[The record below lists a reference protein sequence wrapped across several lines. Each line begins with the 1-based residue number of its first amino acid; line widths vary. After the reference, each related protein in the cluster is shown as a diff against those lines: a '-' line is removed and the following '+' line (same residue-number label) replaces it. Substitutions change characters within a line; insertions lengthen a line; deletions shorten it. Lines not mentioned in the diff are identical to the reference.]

1 MTIFRTQ
8 ESASN
13 DNDIKSVEVR
23 AEMEPFTVEDQQQDG
38 NGNIVVSPT
47 WKHWFR
53 RLVQWRHRD
62 PSTSQF
68 IRQLIGHAQ
77 LGGFTI
83 FKFSQL
89 AASTNNFSYQNKI
102 GEGSFGPVYKG
113 VLANGVHVAIKK
125 RRVFPE
131 SIQSDVQFEN
141 ELQIIPKLQHA
152 NVIKLLGCCTEGN
165 ERILVY
171 EYMPKRLKAGVFLSW
186 PLRCR
191 IIEGIA
197 QGAAYLHH
205 HSRLGSLVHGD
216 LKPGN
221 ILLDCDMNP
230 RISDFGLVE
239 VLESEEDEK
248 EIDAI
253 SGTPG
258 YIDPLLVEIQRI
270 STKSDVYGFG
280 ATSLVIM
287 TAHDP
292 LMEFDTGRSLVGHSN
307 GADRRRAMELI
318 DASLRNDPQINEIL
332 RCMHIALLCVQP
344 DWADR
349 PTMSE
354 MPEYHLA

>member
-1 MTIFRTQ
+1 MSLMSEHFGSLSIIPKEVMQTCLKRGVLIEQLEPDGSDKGTQ

-23 AEMEPFTVEDQQQDG
+23 AEMEPFTVEDQQQD
-38 NGNIVVSPT
+38 
-47 WKHWFR
+47 
-53 RLVQWRHRD
+53 
-62 PSTSQF
+62 
-68 IRQLIGHAQ
+68 
-77 LGGFTI
+77 GGFTI

-131 SIQSDVQFEN
+131 
-141 ELQIIPKLQHA
+141 
-152 NVIKLLGCCTEGN
+152 
-165 ERILVY
+165 
-171 EYMPKRLKAGVFLSW
+171 RLKAGVFLSW

-292 LMEFDTGRSLVGHSN
+292 LMEFDTGRSLVGHAWELWSS
-307 GADRRRAMELI
+307 GRAMELI
-318 DASLRNDPQINEIL
+318 DEEQWS
-332 RCMHIALLCVQP
+332 
-344 DWADR
+344 
-349 PTMSE
+349 
-354 MPEYHLA
+354 